1 MKIHYAVPPICDS
14 VGSLDLTL
22 SLSLTLSQLGGGT
35 LSQLQLTRANWVK
48 PNAFSCLALA
58 TALAKLEILTAGN
71 YNR

>member
-22 SLSLTLSQLGGGT
+22 SLSLSQLGGGT